1 MTAMVP
7 EQKRVWRVILPI
19 ATFLVLSVPI
29 PAVGVTKIMPLGD
42 SITRGW
48 TGSANRWGY
57 RRPLYVSLTNG
68 GYEFDF
74 VGSIADGNFPD
85 PNHEGHDGWR
95 ADEILNGRPSE
106 PNAGK
111 LVDWLSAHQPD
122 VVLLHIGTNDIT
134 AGNEDA
140 NEVNDILDVIDDY
153 EAQSNKRV
161 TVILALI
168 INRRTYNPATTEY
181 NNEVE
186 AMAISRIAGGD
197 DIIIVDMEGALN
209 YSTDMY
215 DDTHPNDNGY
225 AKIADVWYNAM
236 VQYFDNLRDRIEEIH
251 QRLELRTSGRLTE
264 FAAFYNANGWSFDTT
279 KDFAMKVDFH
289 YGDISAAEGWIGMT
303 VGDDANYVSIST
315 GSDSNASYFYYE
327 AVVDGNMV
335 FEQEPRASDD
345 GTLYIWYDAA
355 LKEFYVSRTGFGSEN
370 AYAWSAPNPTRGQWG
385 SPVKVSV
392 GGGSS
397 GADVGP
403 GEAYLD
409 NFKVNTAVLLD
420 WPPATDLNENGF
432 IEIYDLAIMCEN
444 WLGAGEGDVD
454 NNGVVDFFDYA
465 EFGLA
470 W

>member
-7 EQKRVWRVILPI
+7 EQKRVWRFILPI

-29 PAVGVTKIMPLGD
+29 PAVGVTKTMPLGD

-48 TGSANRWGY
+48 TGSVYRWGY
-57 RRPLYVSLTNG
+57 RRPLYVSLTNA
-68 GYEFDF
+68 GYDFDF
-74 VGSIADGNFPD
+74 VGSKADGNFPD

-95 ADEILNGRPSE
+95 ADEILNGRSSE

-111 LVDWLSAHQPD
+111 LVDWLNAHQPD
-122 VVLLHIGTNDIT
+122 VVLLHIGTNDVT

-168 INRRTYNPATTEY
+168 INRKTYSPATTEY

-215 DDTHPNDNGY
+215 DDMHPNDNGY
-225 AKIADVWYNAM
+225 AKMAEVWYNVL
-236 VQYFDNLRDRIEEIH
+236 VQYFDELRNEIEEINH
-251 QRLELRTSGRLTE
+251 RLELRTSGRLTE
-264 FAAFYNANGWSFDTT
+264 FAAFYNANGWSFNTG
-279 KDFAMKVDFH
+279 KDLTVSIDFH
-289 YGDISAAEGWIGMT
+289 YSDVSMAEGWIGMS
-303 VGDDANYVSIST
+303 VGDDVNYVSISV
-315 GSDSNASYFYYE
+315 GSDSNDSYFYYE
-327 AVVDGNMV
+327 AVVDGNVV
-335 FEQEPRASDD
+335 FEQEPRTSDD
-345 GTLYIWYDAA
+345 GTLYISYEAG
-355 LKEFYVSRTGFGSEN
+355 LKKFYLSHTGFGSEN
-370 AYAWSAPNPTRGQWG
+370 AYAWSEPNLTQGQWRL
-385 SPVKVSV
+385 PVQVSV

-397 GADVGP
+397 GAALGS

-420 WPPATDLNENGF
+420 WPPATDLDGNDF
-432 IEIYDLAIMCEN
+432 IDIYDLAIMCGN
-444 WLGAGEGDVD
+444 WLDAGDGDVD
-454 NNGVVDFFDYA
+454 NNGVVDFLDYA